1 MKKFKNKIRDFF
13 GGVRL
18 YFRKISLNLV
28 YWTYWKLGNRDV
40 YRAYDLLETAED
52 VRLTYLRTITA
63 YVITEFK
70 SKKVR
75 LVAENNL
82 KAILIKLLER
92 EERQYIGPGRSDM
105 PFLRDKVE
113 NIVGSLTFYDE
124 SVILHD
130 GIEVQCIIKKADP
143 TITKLFL
150 LIQLLSEDRV
160 YL

>member
-1 MKKFKNKIRDFF
+1 MKKFKEKIRNFF
-13 GGVRL
+13 GDIRL
-18 YFRKISLNLV
+18 YFRKLSLNLV
-28 YWTYWKLGNRDV
+28 YWTYWQLGNRDV
-40 YRAYDLLETAED
+40 YRAYDLLETSED

-63 YVITEFK
+63 YVITKFK

-75 LVAENNL
+75 LVVENNL

-92 EERQYIGPGRSDM
+92 EEQQYIGPSRSDI

-113 NIVGSLTFYDE
+113 NIVGSFTFYGE

-130 GIEVQCIIKKADP
+130 GIEIQCIIKDADS

-150 LIQLLSEDRV
+150 LIQLLFEDRI